1 MRRKILEM
9 KVVMNDS
16 AYTAKHW
23 DSNYIYVN

>member
-16 AYTAKHW
+16 AYTVKHW